1 VNLLPEIEVFN
12 YSESK
17 YMRLDSKDVLKAL
30 KENSSSELIYDYS
43 IGAYRHLDSK
53 DLRKIMKSTVSSELV
68 MEYGKG
74 NIHIDAKHFRNAVEK
89 IIEK

>member
-1 VNLLPEIEVFN
+1 
-12 YSESK
+12 
-17 YMRLDSKDVLKAL
+17 
-30 KENSSSELIYDYS
+30 
-43 IGAYRHLDSK
+43 
-53 DLRKIMKSTVSSELV
+53 MKSTVSSELV